1 MGGFPS
7 RETMS
12 LCLPRANPFAVDA
25 WFDSSCTL
33 TFAVPASDIAARLPS
48 CLIPDVY
55 DDQWGFV
62 AVAVVQTRK
71 LRPAGFPTFLGHD
84 FVLVGYRYFV
94 RYRSK
99 SGRNLRGLYIV
110 RSETDKPRMV
120 LLGNLFTRYQY
131 VQSAI
136 QIERRGSCLDIS
148 AADTGLDISVDT
160 RADADLPAGS
170 PFPSWTVAR
179 WFSGPMPFTFTCE
192 RDKNRVLIV
201 EGVRSDW
208 KPRPVNVLIHRIP
221 FLEELGLGHAVLA
234 NAFMVENIPYHWN
247 KGISEPWPEP

>member
-1 MGGFPS
+1 
-7 RETMS
+7 MS

-48 CLIPDVY
+48 CLTPDVY

-71 LRPAGFPTFLGHD
+71 LRPAGFPEFLGHD
-84 FVLVGYRYFV
+84 FILVGYRYFV

-131 VQSAI
+131 VRSAVR
-136 QIERRGSCLDIS
+136 IEKHDSCLDIT
-148 AADTGLDISVDT
+148 AADTGLDIAVDT
-160 RADADLPAGS
+160 RVDAGLPDGS
-170 PFPSWTVAR
+170 PFPSWAEAR
-179 WFSGPMPFTFTCE
+179 RFSGPMPFTFTCE
-192 RDKNRVLIV
+192 REKNRVLIV

-208 KPRPVNVLIHRIP
+208 KPRPVKVLRHHIP
-221 FLEELGLGHAVLA
+221 HLDQLGLEHALLA
-234 NAFMVENIPYHWN
+234 NAFVVENIPYHWK
-247 KGISEPWPEP
+247 KGISEPWPES